1 MENIILNLSDYE
13 REVKDLIKSKLFSS
27 DNEYNRAIE
36 ETKKIKSYT
45 KDIFV
50 KE

>member
-1 MENIILNLSDYE
+1 MYDIISNLHIYE
-13 REVKDLIKSKLFSS
+13 KEVKELIKSKLFSS
-27 DNEYNRAIE
+27 DNEYNRAIK
-36 ETKKIKSYT
+36 ETEKIKSFT